1 MGSHNGNMPKYQKF
15 QQIWRRGL
23 AFASAAVFLIPMPYT
38 LRIFSLDLY
47 ARVQA
52 DNVTVTIANRQ
63 HTYVMKIGQLAPL
76 TTVDAPIENPKNTK
90 GGTFG
95 KSKFFCLNLF
105 NSHTTHP
112 STQAMSATEGRRP
125 SKP

>member
-1 MGSHNGNMPKYQKF
+1 MPKYQKF

-63 HTYVMKIGQLAPL
+63 HTYVMKIGQL
-76 TTVDAPIENPKNTK
+76 TV
-90 GGTFG
+90 
-95 KSKFFCLNLF
+95 
-105 NSHTTHP
+105 
-112 STQAMSATEGRRP
+112 
-125 SKP
+125 